1 MLTLLISLVVLINL
15 IFAVKSILYRKTYKR
30 ASLKYDTSWTPICS
44 VFVPCKGLEDG
55 MENYLRA
62 MLTQDYPSYRVYF
75 ITESQVDP
83 AFSLVSKLTE
93 EYSFSSVVTAGRAD
107 KCCQK
112 NHNLL
117 AGINIDLKRED
128 KAEIFVFADADVK
141 PSDRWLRD
149 LILPMSSQ
157 NISATTAYRWLK
169 PAKFSFWGTMHA
181 MLSAYLGTLMS
192 SSKGM
197 WGGSMAVKV
206 SDFVKYGVKERW
218 ERAVGDDIPLMEII
232 LKEKLDRIF
241 VPICTAESQN
251 VIDKFS
257 SLFAWFV
264 RQNQYLKIYCHG
276 LWIIACLL
284 TILNF
289 FSVLFSIFIVIAAPF
304 IPSISSL
311 FFPFLFYL
319 ISMALVMA
327 LSRFEGKE
335 GQSYFLWVLMAYP
348 SMFMGFLTLMASG
361 IQKDMIWRGIR
372 YGINKDGTVS
382 FVKVEKENG

>member
-1 MLTLLISLVVLINL
+1 MLVLFLSFVIIVNLV
-15 IFAVKSILYRKTYKR
+15 FAIKSILYRKTYRKT
-30 ASLKYDTSWTPICS
+30 SLKYDSSWTPLCA
-44 VFVPCKGLEDG
+44 VFVPCKGVEDG
-55 MENYLRA
+55 MDNYLRA

-83 AFSLVSKLTE
+83 AFSLVRKLAE
-93 EYSFSSVVTAGRAD
+93 EYTFASVVTAGRTE

-117 AGINIDLKRED
+117 AGINIELKRED
-128 KAEIFVFADADVK
+128 KAEVFVFADADVK
-141 PSDRWLRD
+141 PSAIWLRD
-149 LILPMSSQ
+149 LILPMSDQ
-157 NISATTAYRWLK
+157 KISATTAYRWLK
-169 PAKFSFWGTMHA
+169 PEKFSFWGTMHA

-206 SDFVKYGVKERW
+206 DDFIKHGVKERW

-232 LKEKLDRIF
+232 VKKNLNRVF
-241 VPICTAESQN
+241 VPICTAESKN

-264 RQNQYLKIYCHG
+264 RQNQYLKIYCRLHW
-276 LWIIACLL
+276 LTACVI
-284 TILNF
+284 TILNT
-289 FSVLFSIFIVIAAPF
+289 FSVIIVPLVIVAAILFPPMAELLIPSLVYLIAMIFI
-304 IPSISSL
+304 
-311 FFPFLFYL
+311 
-319 ISMALVMA
+319 MA

-335 GQSYFLWVLMAYP
+335 GQPYIVWVLMAYP
-348 SMFMGFLTLMASG
+348 SMLMGFSTLMTSG

-372 YGINKDGTVS
+372 YGVNKDGTVS
-382 FVKVEKENG
+382 FVKVETENG